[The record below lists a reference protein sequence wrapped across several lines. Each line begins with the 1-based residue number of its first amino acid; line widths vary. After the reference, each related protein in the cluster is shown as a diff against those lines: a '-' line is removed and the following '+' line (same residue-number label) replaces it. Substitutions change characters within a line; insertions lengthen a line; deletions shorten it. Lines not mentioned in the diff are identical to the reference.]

1 MDSEIEGNKQLLRS
15 HSNMNDAQKEQN
27 LSNNKKYAEKPA
39 ADEYCITENKRTKE
53 R

>member
-1 MDSEIEGNKQLLRS
+1 MDDVEK
-15 HSNMNDAQKEQN
+15 DQN
-27 LSNNKKYAEKPA
+27 LSNDKKMNEKPA

>member
-1 MDSEIEGNKQLLRS
+1 MSNEIEGNKQLHRS

>member
-1 MDSEIEGNKQLLRS
+1 LSSDIEGNKQLHRS
-15 HSNMNDAQKEQN
+15 HSNMNEQQKEQN
-27 LSNNKKYAEKPA
+27 LSHNKKYAEKPA

>member
-1 MDSEIEGNKQLLRS
+1 
-15 HSNMNDAQKEQN
+15 MNEQQKEQN
-27 LSNNKKYAEKPA
+27 LSHNKKYAEKPA